1 MSHYD
6 FTNIAVGD
14 TVIVRDSYGR
24 SLHRVAK
31 VTKTQFVIESGTR
44 FMRSYG
50 MQYAGMQYASEWC
63 KKCASIPNA
72 DDIAAVKADQRLEE
86 AISESFSLRRQIET
100 AVCLIKGR
108 REQGWGPS
116 IEASNSHL
124 RRALEALQ
132 TKQEELL

>member
-14 TVIVRDSYGR
+14 TVIVRDRYGR

-31 VTKTQFVIESGTR
+31 VTKTQFVTESGMR
-44 FMRSYG
+44 FMRSDG
-50 MQYAGMQYASEWC
+50 MQHGGSEWNQ
-63 KKCASIPNA
+63 KWAIIPNA
-72 DDIAAVKADQRLEE
+72 DDIAAVKAEQRIKE
-86 AISESFSLRRQIET
+86 AFSESFSLSRQIET
-100 AVCLIKGR
+100 AVYLINGR

-116 IEASNSHL
+116 LEASNKHL

>member
-1 MSHYD
+1 MNHD

-24 SLHRVAK
+24 SLHKVAK
-31 VTKTQFVIESGTR
+31 VTNAQFVIESGAR
-44 FMRSYG
+44 FMRSTG
-50 MQYAGMQYASEWC
+50 MQHGGSEWNE
-63 KKCASIPNA
+63 KWASIPNA
-72 DDIAAVKADQRLEE
+72 DDIAAVKADQRLKE
-86 AISESFSLRRQIET
+86 AISESFSLRRQIEAALGMIT
-100 AVCLIKGR
+100 GR

-116 IEASNSHL
+116 LEASNKHL

>member
-44 FMRSYG
+44 FMRSDG
-50 MQYAGMQYASEWC
+50 MQHGGSEWNE
-63 KKCASIPNA
+63 KWASIPNA

>member
-14 TVIVRDSYGR
+14 TVIVRDNYGR
-24 SLHRVAK
+24 RLHEVTK
-31 VTKTQFVIESGTR
+31 VTKTQFAIESGTR
-44 FMRSYG
+44 FMRSDG
-50 MQYAGMQYASEWC
+50 REYAGGQWHG
-63 KKCASIPNA
+63 KLASIPNA
-72 DDIAAVKADQRLEE
+72 DDIAAVQAEQRQKR

-100 AVCLIKGR
+100 ALRMITAR
-108 REQGWGPS
+108 HEQGWGPS
-116 IEASNSHL
+116 LEASNGHL

>member
-1 MSHYD
+1 MNHD

-24 SLHRVAK
+24 SLHEVTK
-31 VTKTQFVIESGTR
+31 VTKTQFATESGAR
-44 FMRSYG
+44 FMRSDG
-50 MQYAGMQYASEWC
+50 MQHVGSPFKEKWAN
-63 KKCASIPNA
+63 IPNA
-72 DDIAAVKADQRLEE
+72 DDIAAVKADQRLKE
-86 AISESFSLRRQIET
+86 AFSESFSLSRQIET
-100 AVCLIKGR
+100 AVCLINGR

-116 IEASNSHL
+116 IEASNKHL